1 MRITRIESLQAD
13 GGWRRFSFLKVS
25 TDEGLVGWSEY
36 CESYWSRGLGAL
48 IDALAPSAIGE
59 DPREVGR
66 LGARLHATTR
76 LTAGGLTHQAIAAIE
91 NACLDIKAKALG
103 VPVYALAGGPYRERI
118 GLYWSH
124 FGTFRARYPEY
135 FAQAGGTT
143 QVRSLDDLQGLAREA
158 VARGYRALKANP
170 LVFDGQAPRML
181 DPGFGPRPTEFA
193 QNFDARAWA
202 QVDDQ
207 MAALRE
213 AVGPDVG
220 LMLDLNFGLKP
231 EGQLRAARLL
241 ERHRLEWLELDTTD
255 PAALAHVRAGAG
267 TPIASLESLHGRR
280 AYRPFFDKGAV
291 DVAIV
296 DAPWNGFLESLK
308 VAAMAEAYELN
319 VAPHNFCGHL
329 YTMINAHFAAAV
341 PNLRILEIEVD
352 DVPWRDELFTS
363 APQIQGGELVLSQ
376 APGWGV
382 EVNEEAVRRRAPR

>member
-1 MRITRIESLQAD
+1 MRISKIETLQAD

-36 CESYWSRGLGAL
+36 AESYWSRGLGAL
-48 IDALAPSAIGE
+48 IEALAPSAIGE
-59 DPREVGR
+59 DPRRVGP
-66 LGARLHATTR
+66 LTARLHATTR

-103 VPVYALAGGPYRERI
+103 VPVYALVGGPYRERLP
-118 GLYWSH
+118 LYWSH

-135 FAQAGGTT
+135 FAQVGGTT
-143 QVRSLDDLQGLAREA
+143 QVRSLDDLQRLAREA

-170 LVFDGQAPRML
+170 LVFDGPAPRML

-213 AVGPDVG
+213 AVGPECG

-241 ERHRLEWLELDTTD
+241 ERHRLHWLELDTTD
-255 PAALAHVRAGAG
+255 PAALAQVRAGAG
-267 TPIASLESLHGRR
+267 TPVASLESLHGRR

-296 DAPWNGFLESLK
+296 DVPWNGFLESVK
-308 VAAMAEAYELN
+308 IASMAEAYELN

-329 YTMINAHFAAAV
+329 YTMINAHFAAAL
-341 PNLRILEIEVD
+341 PNLRIMEIEVD
-352 DVPWRDELFTS
+352 DVPWRDELFTT
-363 APQIQGGELVLSQ
+363 APQVQDGELVLSE
-376 APGWGV
+376 APGWGI
-382 EVNEEAVRRRAPR
+382 EVNEEAVRSRPPR